1 MSEKIPR
8 WKLEIEPDDKDAWNG
23 TITVTL
29 NRYELSILASAL
41 DSAEYEGVIGSD
53 ERDHMFDK
61 LNIEL

>member
-8 WKLEIEPDDKDAWNG
+8 WKLDVKPDDKDAWNG
-23 TITVTL
+23 VVTVTL

-41 DSAEYEGVIGSD
+41 NSAEYEGVINLED
-53 ERDHMFDK
+53 RDYMLDK